1 MPTTLRRLDWPSVAA
16 ALRGRLHR
24 LSAFA
29 FAFALSLLAWPATP
43 QAAVPVQV
51 AVEGA
56 LLSSSGVPAADGN
69 YKLTFALYASANA
82 VDPTWSEQ
90 ASLPLAKGRFVHA
103 LGSVTPLTPDHVSAA
118 TGGWLG
124 VRVESDAELPRQPL
138 RSVSTALRAAVAE
151 GLACTGCVAAN
162 AIGFAYAGAATKG
175 GPALDLACSGCVAV
189 EEMKF
194 DGDIDLGGHSLK
206 GKNALF
212 SGDITAKTVTAAA
225 LVGDGSALTGVKVA
239 GGSCKQGEIVTGVQT
254 DGSVVCGAGAG
265 SSNSALGGMMTTVF
279 TESAKVAGLP
289 APIPDNTGA
298 LGLAQAV
305 FGKAGVAMT
314 IAVEI
319 ALTNTDLSTVAVV
332 LLPPDDKKVG
342 YTICDPC
349 GDKDAKSLNLKLDAS
364 SKLKLGSLA
373 TAIGK
378 PLDGTWTLQVLDT
391 SYCVVQ
397 APGNA
402 SICDVANKG
411 DGKITAFTVSGTV
424 TSSQSVKVGGTL
436 QFGQLSDVPFACEPV
451 RSGHAYFDTKLGK
464 LRYCDGKAWRA
475 LTDSCGNGIVETG
488 ESCDDGNQIDAD
500 SCSATCEAFVGFAKA
515 KPVKSCLDLLQQ
527 AQAANISVADGAR
540 WLDPDGGNTDN
551 AFKAYCD
558 MTTDGGGWTLVLK
571 TGDGGG
577 HDWSKGDQ
585 NSSALDNLGALS
597 SNNHAK
603 FSDSVMNA
611 IKEAIVRPGDSI
623 AVRMHESQGYN
634 VKKFGKYSCKLC
646 TSYADACDA
655 DCVFGTA
662 TWSAT
667 PTWTDLAN
675 GDDWKFYLGAAN
687 VGAARGFERMSLY
700 GRGSCA
706 FHYGWVG
713 DCLAGTMWVR

>member
-1 MPTTLRRLDWPSVAA
+1 MFTPVRHRLAQPFSATAPVWPSPRLA
-16 ALRGRLHR
+16 ALAAGCL
-24 LSAFA
+24 
-29 FAFALSLLAWPATP
+29 ALTLLPRP
-43 QAAVPVQV
+43 SQAAVPVTV

-56 LLSSSGVPAADGN
+56 LLSSSGVAATDGK
-69 YKLTFALYASANA
+69 YKLTFALYPAANA
-82 VDPTWSEQ
+82 VDPTWTEQ
-90 ASLPLAKGRFVHA
+90 SSLLLATGRFVHA
-103 LGSVTPLTPDHVSAA
+103 LGSVTPLSPENVSAA
-118 TGGWLG
+118 NGGWLG

-162 AIGFAYAGAATKG
+162 AIAFPYAGAATKG

-212 SGDITAKTVTAAA
+212 SGDLTAKSVTAGA
-225 LVGDGSALTGVKVA
+225 LVGDGSGLTGVKVV
-239 GGSCKQGEIVTGVQT
+239 GGSCKQGEVITAIQP
-254 DGSVVCGAGAG
+254 DGSVVCGAQAG

-279 TESAKVAGLP
+279 TEAAKVAGLP

-298 LGLAQAV
+298 MGLGQAV

-319 ALTNTDLSTVAVV
+319 ALTNTDLSTVSVV

-342 YTICDPC
+342 FTVCDPC
-349 GDKDAKSLNLKLDAS
+349 GDKDAKALNLKLDAS
-364 SKLKLGSLA
+364 SKLKSGSLA

-402 SICDVANKG
+402 SICDLGNKG
-411 DGKITAFTVSGTV
+411 DGKITTFAISGEV
-424 TSSQSVKVGGTL
+424 TSAQSVKLGGTL
-436 QFGQLSDVPFACEPV
+436 QFGQLAAEPFACEAS
-451 RSGHAYFDTKLGK
+451 RAGHAYFDSKLGK
-464 LRYCDGKAWRA
+464 LRYCDGKSWRA

-488 ESCDDGNQIDAD
+488 ESCDDGNQVEAD
-500 SCSATCEAFVGFAKA
+500 GCSAVCEAFVGFAKA
-515 KPVKSCLDLLQQ
+515 KPAKSCLDLLQQ
-527 AQAANISVADGAR
+527 AQAASVKVSDGAC
-540 WLDPDGGNTDN
+540 WLDPDGGSTDN
-551 AFKAYCD
+551 AFQAYCD
-558 MTTDGGGWTLVLK
+558 MTSDGGGWTLVLK
-571 TGDGGG
+571 TGEGGG
-577 HDWSKGDQ
+577 HNWSKDDQ
-585 NSSALDNLGALS
+585 GSAALVS
-597 SNNHAK
+597 LNGLPANVHAK
-603 FSDSVMNA
+603 FSDGVMNA
-611 IKEAIVRPGDSI
+611 LKQAIVRPDDSVAI
-623 AVRMHESQGYN
+623 RMHESQGYN
-634 VKKFGKYSCKLC
+634 VKKFGKYACTLC

-655 DCVFGTA
+655 DCVFGIA
-662 TWSAT
+662 AWSTT
-667 PTWTDLAN
+667 PTWINLSN
-675 GDDWKFYLGAAN
+675 GDDWKYYLGAAN
-687 VGAARGFERMSLY
+687 TGAARGFERMSLY

-706 FHYGWVG
+706 FHYGWIG